1 MKTFPKIDM
10 SAFEGIRFANDEDTW
25 GEFKSDVKPGLVF
38 YAVVICNT
46 STGNEFT
53 RGQSEPARKNMSGEQ
68 CVNGWC
74 GTTNNIDVTAIGQW
88 QIVTAQR
95 LANVG
100 NGSQFRIEAIP
111 VETASTA
118 AAVLGS
124 MTSERKAVTSAAN
137 GRKGG
142 RPRKAFQ
149 SPDGDSWDC
158 YAPSSTVR
166 P

>member
-100 NGSQFRIEAIP
+100 NGSQFRIEEIP
-111 VETASTA
+111 V
-118 AAVLGS
+118 GS
-124 MTSERKAVTSAAN
+124 IRSERKAATSAAN

-142 RPRKAFQ
+142 RPRKA
-149 SPDGDSWDC
+149 G
-158 YAPSSTVR
+158 A
-166 P
+166 